1 MDEWVQRALAKWP
14 DVPALFGWLGLDR
27 RGRWLI
33 QGERISHP
41 RIVDTIARNYGVDAH
56 GRWFFQN
63 GPQRG
68 YIALH
73 YAPLVLRVQADGRL
87 LAQTGQSIDQA
98 RALYL
103 DEQGSATLDT
113 PDGAALIDGADLA
126 WVLERLRV
134 DDAPAADDA
143 LETALGQAHGEHT
156 ALQLAAFG
164 AALPVIRCDAAELG
178 ATLGFVRDP
187 QPLSGDPG
195 HELSS

>member
-14 DVPALFGWLGLDR
+14 NVPALFGWLGLDR

-33 QGERISHP
+33 QGERISHT
-41 RIVDTIARNYGVDAH
+41 RIVATIARNYDVDAH

-68 YIALH
+68 YIALD

-87 LAQTGQSIDQA
+87 LTQTGQCIDQA

-113 PDGAALIDGADLA
+113 SHGAALIDGADLA

-134 DDAPAADDA
+134 NGAPASDDA
-143 LETALGQAHGEHT
+143 LEIALGQAPGERT
-156 ALQLAAFG
+156 ALRLAAFDVE
-164 AALPVIRCDAAELG
+164 LPVIRCDMAKLG

-187 QPLSGDPG
+187 QPLPGDPG
-195 HELSS
+195 HSGD